1 MNPPIDSPID
11 SPTNGPS
18 NGPINSP
25 VRRAWLL
32 RTLTSASIG
41 LGGLIPWDAASAT
54 TLLAI
59 RTWPAADH
67 TRLTIETLG
76 RPTWASTTL
85 RGPDRLIIELEANAP
100 GERLTE
106 RIPRIHPENPWIRKL
121 IVTQPEVGK
130 VRLTIEFQAETRAD
144 IFTLP
149 PTEPY
154 QHRLVVDL
162 IPRDAPDPLA
172 KLIDQRQPN
181 EQDLDSLLRQL
192 ETAPNRSDKADRV
205 ERAERLDRP
214 ITIAIDPGHG
224 GEDPGAIGP
233 GGTMEKD
240 VTLMIA
246 QRLFELTQADP
257 GLRAMMTR
265 DGDWFVP
272 LGARVAKAKKV
283 KADLFVSIHA
293 DAFST
298 STARGSSVFVLSET
312 GASSTAARWLATKE
326 NSADRVGGINLS
338 NSPEREVR
346 QLLLDLSTTAQIN
359 DSLRVGNSVLEELRG
374 VGRLHKASVE
384 RAGFAVLKAPD
395 IPSILVETAFISNP
409 EEEFRLTDAAHQ
421 QALATAL
428 FRGIKRWLER
438 HNARGRA
445 GALI

>member
-1 MNPPIDSPID
+1 MSPPAGT
-11 SPTNGPS
+11 PT
-18 NGPINSP
+18 
-25 VRRAWLL
+25 RRAWFIQAL
-32 RTLTSASIG
+32 RTASIG
-41 LGGLIPWDAASAT
+41 FGGLIPWDVASAT
-54 TLLAI
+54 ALLAI
-59 RTWPAADH
+59 RIWPAADH
-67 TRLTIETLG
+67 TRLTIETSG
-76 RPTWASTTL
+76 RPVWTSTTL
-85 RGPDRLIIELEANAP
+85 KGPDRLIIDLEANAV
-100 GERLTE
+100 GERLNE
-106 RIPRIHPENPWIRKL
+106 RIPRTHPDNPWIRKL
-121 IVTQPEVGK
+121 VVTQPELGK
-130 VRLTIEFQAETRAD
+130 VRLAIEFQAETRAD
-144 IFTLP
+144 VFALLP
-149 PTEPY
+149 TQPY
-154 QHRLVVDL
+154 QHRLVIDL

-172 KLIDQRQPN
+172 PLIDRRPPN
-181 EQDLDSLLRQL
+181 ESGLDALIRQL
-192 ETAPNRSDKADRV
+192 ETAPKRSDSA
-205 ERAERLDRP
+205 EAERLDRP

-246 QRLFELTQADP
+246 QRLFELTRADP
-257 GLRAMMTR
+257 ALRAMLTR

-272 LGARVAKAKKV
+272 LGARVAKARRV

-312 GASSTAARWLATKE
+312 GASSTAARWLASKE
-326 NSADRVGGINLS
+326 NAADRIGGVNL
-338 NSPEREVR
+338 NSAPEREVR

-374 VGRLHKASVE
+374 VGRLHKPSVE

-409 EEEFRLTDAAHQ
+409 EEEFRLTDDAHQ

-428 FRGIKRWLER
+428 YRGIKRWLER
-438 HNARGRA
+438 HNARSRP

>member
-1 MNPPIDSPID
+1 VSPPAGT
-11 SPTNGPS
+11 PT
-18 NGPINSP
+18 
-25 VRRAWLL
+25 RRAWFIQAL
-32 RTLTSASIG
+32 RTASIG
-41 LGGLIPWDAASAT
+41 FGGLIPWDVASAT
-54 TLLAI
+54 ALLAI
-59 RTWPAADH
+59 RIWPAADH
-67 TRLTIETLG
+67 TRLTIETSG
-76 RPTWASTTL
+76 RPVWTSTTL
-85 RGPDRLIIELEANAP
+85 KGPDRLIIDLEANAV
-100 GERLTE
+100 GERLNE
-106 RIPRIHPENPWIRKL
+106 RIPRTHPDNPWIRKL
-121 IVTQPEVGK
+121 VVTQPELGK
-130 VRLTIEFQAETRAD
+130 VRLAIEFQAETRAD
-144 IFTLP
+144 VFALLP
-149 PTEPY
+149 TQPY
-154 QHRLVVDL
+154 QHRLVIDL

-172 KLIDQRQPN
+172 PLIDRRPPN
-181 EQDLDSLLRQL
+181 ESGLDALIRQL
-192 ETAPNRSDKADRV
+192 ETAPKRSDSA
-205 ERAERLDRP
+205 EAERLDRP

-246 QRLFELTQADP
+246 QRLFELTRADP
-257 GLRAMMTR
+257 ALRAMLTR

-272 LGARVAKAKKV
+272 LGARVAKARRV

-312 GASSTAARWLATKE
+312 GASSTAARWLASKE
-326 NSADRVGGINLS
+326 NAADRIGGVNL
-338 NSPEREVR
+338 NSAPEREVR

-374 VGRLHKASVE
+374 VGRLHKPSVE

-409 EEEFRLTDAAHQ
+409 EEEFRLTDDAHQ

-428 FRGIKRWLER
+428 YRGIKRWLER
-438 HNARGRA
+438 HNARSRP

>member
-1 MNPPIDSPID
+1 MSPPAGT
-11 SPTNGPS
+11 PT
-18 NGPINSP
+18 
-25 VRRAWLL
+25 RRAWFIQAL
-32 RTLTSASIG
+32 RTASIG
-41 LGGLIPWDAASAT
+41 FGGLIPWDVASAT
-54 TLLAI
+54 ALLAI
-59 RTWPAADH
+59 RIWPAADH
-67 TRLTIETLG
+67 TRLTIETSG
-76 RPTWASTTL
+76 RPVWTSTTL
-85 RGPDRLIIELEANAP
+85 KGPDRLIIDLEANAV
-100 GERLTE
+100 GERLNE
-106 RIPRIHPENPWIRKL
+106 RIPRTHPDNPWIRKL
-121 IVTQPEVGK
+121 VVTQPEVGK

-144 IFTLP
+144 VFTLL

-154 QHRLVVDL
+154 QHRLVIDL

-172 KLIDQRQPN
+172 GLIDRRPPK
-181 EQDLDSLLRQL
+181 EPGLDALIRQL
-192 ETAPNRSDKADRV
+192 ETTP
-205 ERAERLDRP
+205 ERADQIERRDRSARSERLDRP

-246 QRLFELTQADP
+246 QRLFELTQTDP
-257 GLRAMMTR
+257 ALRAMLTR

-272 LGARVAKAKKV
+272 LGARVAKARRV

-312 GASSTAARWLATKE
+312 GASSTAARWLASKE
-326 NSADRVGGINLS
+326 NAADRIGGVNL
-338 NSPEREVR
+338 NSAPEREVR

-374 VGRLHKASVE
+374 VGRLHKPSVE

-409 EEEFRLTDAAHQ
+409 EEEFRLTDDAHQ

-428 FRGIKRWLER
+428 YRGIKRWLER
-438 HNARGRA
+438 HNARSRP

>member
-1 MNPPIDSPID
+1 VSPPAGTPM
-11 SPTNGPS
+11 
-18 NGPINSP
+18 
-25 VRRAWLL
+25 RRAWLIQAL
-32 RTLTSASIG
+32 RTASIG
-41 LGGLIPWDAASAT
+41 FGGLIPWDVASAT
-54 TLLAI
+54 ALLAI
-59 RTWPAADH
+59 RMWPAADH

-76 RPTWASTTL
+76 RAVWTSTTL
-85 RGPDRLIIELEANAP
+85 KGPDRLVIDLQANAA
-100 GERLTE
+100 GERLNE
-106 RIPRIHPENPWIRKL
+106 RIPRTHPDNPWIRKL
-121 IVTQPEVGK
+121 LVTQPEVGK

-144 IFTLP
+144 VFALL

-154 QHRLVVDL
+154 QHRLVIDL

-172 KLIDQRQPN
+172 SLIDRRPSN
-181 EQDLDSLLRQL
+181 EPGLDALIRQL
-192 ETAPNRSDKADRV
+192 ETAP
-205 ERAERLDRP
+205 ERADQIERRDRSARPERLDRP

-257 GLRAMMTR
+257 ALRAMLTR

-272 LGARVAKAKKV
+272 LGARVAKARRV

-298 STARGSSVFVLSET
+298 STASGSSVFVLSET
-312 GASSTAARWLATKE
+312 GASSTAARWLASKE
-326 NSADRVGGINLS
+326 NAADRIGGVNL
-338 NSPEREVR
+338 NSAPEREVR

-374 VGRLHKASVE
+374 VGRLHKPSVE

-409 EEEFRLTDAAHQ
+409 EEEFRLTDDAHQ

-428 FRGIKRWLER
+428 YRGIKSWLER
-438 HNARGRA
+438 HNARGRP
-445 GALI
+445 GPLI

>member
-1 MNPPIDSPID
+1 MSPPASTPM
-11 SPTNGPS
+11 
-18 NGPINSP
+18 
-25 VRRAWLL
+25 RRAWLIQAI
-32 RTLTSASIG
+32 RTASIG
-41 LGGLIPWDAASAT
+41 FGGLIPWEVASAT
-54 TLLAI
+54 ALLAI
-59 RTWPAADH
+59 RMWPAADH
-67 TRLTIETLG
+67 TRLTIETSG
-76 RPTWASTTL
+76 RPAWTSTTL
-85 RGPDRLIIELEANAP
+85 KGPDRLLIDLEANAA
-100 GERLTE
+100 GDRLNE
-106 RIPRIHPENPWIRKL
+106 RIPRTHPDNPWIRKL
-121 IVTQPEVGK
+121 VVTQPEVGK
-130 VRLTIEFQAETRAD
+130 IRLTIEFQAETRAD
-144 IFTLP
+144 VFTLL

-154 QHRLVVDL
+154 QHRLVIDL

-172 KLIDQRQPN
+172 GLIDRRPPK
-181 EQDLDSLLRQL
+181 EPGLDALIRQL
-192 ETAPNRSDKADRV
+192 ETTP
-205 ERAERLDRP
+205 ERADQIERRDRSARSERLDRP

-246 QRLFELTQADP
+246 QRLFELTQTDP
-257 GLRAMMTR
+257 ALRAMLTR

-272 LGARVAKAKKV
+272 LGARVAKARRV

-312 GASSTAARWLATKE
+312 GASSTAARWLASKE
-326 NSADRVGGINLS
+326 NSADRVGGVNL
-338 NSPEREVR
+338 NSAPEREVR

-374 VGRLHKASVE
+374 VGRLHKPSVE

-409 EEEFRLTDAAHQ
+409 EEEFRLTDDAHQ

-438 HNARGRA
+438 HNARGRP

>member
-1 MNPPIDSPID
+1 MSQPLLC
-11 SPTNGPS
+11 
-18 NGPINSP
+18 P

-32 RTLTSASIG
+32 QTLKTASIG
-41 LGGLIPWDAASAT
+41 FGGWVPWDVASAT
-54 TLLAI
+54 TMLAI
-59 RTWPAADH
+59 RIWPAADH
-67 TRLTIETLG
+67 TRLTIETSG
-76 RPTWASTTL
+76 RPAWTSSTL
-85 RGPDRLIIELEANAP
+85 KGPDRLVIDLEASAAS
-100 GERLTE
+100 ERLNE
-106 RIPRIHPENPWIRKL
+106 RIPRIHPDNPWIRKL
-121 IVTQPEVGK
+121 LVTQPEVGK
-130 VRLTIEFQAETRAD
+130 VRLSIEFQAETRVD
-144 IFTLP
+144 IFRLP

-154 QHRLVVDL
+154 QHRLVIDL
-162 IPRDAPDPLA
+162 IPHNAPDPLA
-172 KLIDQRQPN
+172 QLIDRRQTN
-181 EQDLDSLLRQL
+181 EQGLDTLLRRL
-192 ETAPNRSDKADRV
+192 ETGPEPAERRDRS

-257 GLRAMMTR
+257 ALRAMLTR

-272 LGARVAKAKKV
+272 LGARVAKARRI

-298 STARGSSVFVLSET
+298 PTARGSSVFILSET
-312 GASSTAARWLATKE
+312 GASSTAARWLASKE

-338 NSPEREVR
+338 SAPEREVR

-374 VGRLHKASVE
+374 VGRLHKPSVE

-409 EEEFRLTDAAHQ
+409 EEEFRLTDDGHQ

-428 FRGIKRWLER
+428 LRGIKRWIER
-438 HNARGRA
+438 HNTRGRP
-445 GALI
+445 GAMI

>member
-1 MNPPIDSPID
+1 MSPPA
-11 SPTNGPS
+11 GPLR
-18 NGPINSP
+18 
-25 VRRAWLL
+25 RRAWLIQAI
-32 RTLTSASIG
+32 RTASIG
-41 LGGLIPWDAASAT
+41 FGGLIPWEVASAT
-54 TLLAI
+54 ALLAI
-59 RTWPAADH
+59 RMWPAADH
-67 TRLTIETLG
+67 TRLTIETSG
-76 RPTWASTTL
+76 SPAWTATTL
-85 RGPDRLIIELEANAP
+85 KGPDRLVIDLEANAK
-100 GERLTE
+100 GERLNE
-106 RIPRIHPENPWIRKL
+106 RIPRTHPDNPWIRKL
-121 IVTQPEVGK
+121 VVTQPELGK
-130 VRLTIEFQAETRAD
+130 VRLAIEFQAETRAD
-144 IFTLP
+144 VFALLP
-149 PTEPY
+149 TQPY
-154 QHRLVVDL
+154 QHRLVIDL

-172 KLIDQRQPN
+172 PLIDRRPPN
-181 EQDLDSLLRQL
+181 ESGLDALIRQL
-192 ETAPNRSDKADRV
+192 ETAPKRSDSA
-205 ERAERLDRP
+205 EAERLDRP

-246 QRLFELTQADP
+246 QRLFELTRADP
-257 GLRAMMTR
+257 ALRAMLTR

-272 LGARVAKAKKV
+272 LGARVAKARRV

-312 GASSTAARWLATKE
+312 GASSTAARWLASKE
-326 NSADRVGGINLS
+326 NAADRIGGVNL
-338 NSPEREVR
+338 NSAPEREVR

-374 VGRLHKASVE
+374 VGRLHKPSVE

-409 EEEFRLTDAAHQ
+409 EEEFRLTDDAHQ

-428 FRGIKRWLER
+428 YRGIKRWLER
-438 HNARGRA
+438 HNARSRP

>member
-1 MNPPIDSPID
+1 M
-11 SPTNGPS
+11 
-18 NGPINSP
+18 
-25 VRRAWLL
+25 RRAWLIQAI
-32 RTLTSASIG
+32 RTASIG
-41 LGGLIPWDAASAT
+41 FGGLIPWEVASAT
-54 TLLAI
+54 ALLAI
-59 RTWPAADH
+59 RMWPAADH
-67 TRLTIETLG
+67 TRLTIETSG
-76 RPTWASTTL
+76 RPTWTSTTL
-85 RGPDRLIIELEANAP
+85 KGPDRLVIDLEANAA
-100 GERLTE
+100 GDRLNE
-106 RIPRIHPENPWIRKL
+106 RIPRTHPDNPWIRKL
-121 IVTQPEVGK
+121 VVTQPEVGK

-144 IFTLP
+144 VFTLL

-154 QHRLVVDL
+154 QHRLVIDL

-172 KLIDQRQPN
+172 GLIDRRPPK
-181 EQDLDSLLRQL
+181 EPGLDALIRQL
-192 ETAPNRSDKADRV
+192 ETTP
-205 ERAERLDRP
+205 ERADQIERRDRSARSERLDRP

-246 QRLFELTQADP
+246 QRLFELTQTDP
-257 GLRAMMTR
+257 ALRAMLTR

-272 LGARVAKAKKV
+272 LSARVAKARRV

-312 GASSTAARWLATKE
+312 GASSTAARWLASKE
-326 NSADRVGGINLS
+326 NSADRVGGVNL
-338 NSPEREVR
+338 NSAPEREVR

-374 VGRLHKASVE
+374 VGRLHKPSVE

-409 EEEFRLTDAAHQ
+409 EEEFRLTDDAHQ

-438 HNARGRA
+438 HNARGRP

>member
-1 MNPPIDSPID
+1 M
-11 SPTNGPS
+11 
-18 NGPINSP
+18 
-25 VRRAWLL
+25 R
-32 RTLTSASIG
+32 RTLLARALSTASIG
-41 LGGLIPWDAASAT
+41 LGGWIPWDVASAT
-54 TLLAI
+54 ALLTI
-59 RTWPAADH
+59 RIWPAADH
-67 TRLTIETLG
+67 TRLTIETSG
-76 RPTWASTTL
+76 RPVWTSTTL
-85 RGPDRLIIELEANAP
+85 KGPDRLVIDLEANSA
-100 GERLTE
+100 GEHLSE
-106 RIPRIHPENPWIRKL
+106 RIPRNPPDNPWIRKL
-121 IVTQPEVGK
+121 LVTQPEVGK
-130 VRLTIEFQAETRAD
+130 VRLMIEFQAEIRAD

-154 QHRLVVDL
+154 QYRLVIDL
-162 IPRDAPDPLA
+162 IPRNAPDPLA
-172 KLIDQRQPN
+172 QLIDRRPTN
-181 EQDLDSLLRQL
+181 EQGLDALLGQL
-192 ETAPNRSDKADRV
+192 ETAPAPAQQRDRS
-205 ERAERLDRP
+205 ERAERQDRP

-257 GLRAMMTR
+257 ALRAMLTR

-272 LGARVAKAKKV
+272 LGARVAKARRV
-283 KADLFVSIHA
+283 KADLLVSIHA

-326 NSADRVGGINLS
+326 NSADRIGGINLRS
-338 NSPEREVR
+338 APEREVR
-346 QLLLDLSTTAQIN
+346 ELLLDLSTTAQIN

-374 VGRLHKASVE
+374 VGRLHKPSVE

-409 EEEFRLTDAAHQ
+409 EEEFRLTDDAHQ

-438 HNARGRA
+438 HNARGRP

>member
-1 MNPPIDSPID
+1 MSPPA
-11 SPTNGPS
+11 GPLR
-18 NGPINSP
+18 
-25 VRRAWLL
+25 RRAWLIQAI
-32 RTLTSASIG
+32 RTASIG
-41 LGGLIPWDAASAT
+41 FGGLIPWEVASAT
-54 TLLAI
+54 ALLAI
-59 RTWPAADH
+59 RMWPAADH
-67 TRLTIETLG
+67 TRLTIETSG
-76 RPTWASTTL
+76 RPAWTSTTL
-85 RGPDRLIIELEANAP
+85 KGPDRLLIDLEANAA
-100 GERLTE
+100 GDRLNE
-106 RIPRIHPENPWIRKL
+106 RIPRTHPDNPWIRKL
-121 IVTQPEVGK
+121 VVTQPEVGK

-144 IFTLP
+144 VFTLL

-154 QHRLVVDL
+154 QHRLVIDL

-172 KLIDQRQPN
+172 GLIDRRPPK
-181 EQDLDSLLRQL
+181 EPGLDALIRQL
-192 ETAPNRSDKADRV
+192 ETTP
-205 ERAERLDRP
+205 ERADQIERRDRSARSERLDRP

-246 QRLFELTQADP
+246 QRLFELTQTDP
-257 GLRAMMTR
+257 ALRAMLTR

-272 LGARVAKAKKV
+272 LSARVAKARRV

-312 GASSTAARWLATKE
+312 GASSTAARWLASKE
-326 NSADRVGGINLS
+326 NSADRVGGVNL
-338 NSPEREVR
+338 NSAPEREVR

-374 VGRLHKASVE
+374 VGRLHKPSVE

-409 EEEFRLTDAAHQ
+409 EEEFRLTDDAHQ

-438 HNARGRA
+438 HNARGRP

>member
-1 MNPPIDSPID
+1 MSPPAGT
-11 SPTNGPS
+11 PT
-18 NGPINSP
+18 
-25 VRRAWLL
+25 RRAWFIQAL
-32 RTLTSASIG
+32 RTASIG
-41 LGGLIPWDAASAT
+41 FGGLIPWDVASAT
-54 TLLAI
+54 ALLAI
-59 RTWPAADH
+59 RIWPAADH
-67 TRLTIETLG
+67 TRLTIETSG
-76 RPTWASTTL
+76 RPVWTSTTL
-85 RGPDRLIIELEANAP
+85 KGPDRLIIDLEANAV
-100 GERLTE
+100 GERLNE
-106 RIPRIHPENPWIRKL
+106 RIPRTHPDNPWIRKL
-121 IVTQPEVGK
+121 VVTQPELGK
-130 VRLTIEFQAETRAD
+130 VRLAIEFQAETRAD
-144 IFTLP
+144 VFALLP
-149 PTEPY
+149 TQPY
-154 QHRLVVDL
+154 QHRLVIDL

-172 KLIDQRQPN
+172 PLIDRRPPN
-181 EQDLDSLLRQL
+181 ESGLDALIRQL
-192 ETAPNRSDKADRV
+192 ETAPKRSDSA
-205 ERAERLDRP
+205 EAERLDRP

-257 GLRAMMTR
+257 ALRAMLTR

-272 LGARVAKAKKV
+272 LSARVAKARRV

-312 GASSTAARWLATKE
+312 GASSTAARWLASKE
-326 NSADRVGGINLS
+326 NAADRIGGVNL
-338 NSPEREVR
+338 NSAPEREVR

-374 VGRLHKASVE
+374 VGRLHKPSVE

-409 EEEFRLTDAAHQ
+409 EEEFRLTDDAHQ

-428 FRGIKRWLER
+428 YRGIKRWLER
-438 HNARGRA
+438 HNARSRP

>member
-1 MNPPIDSPID
+1 
-11 SPTNGPS
+11 
-18 NGPINSP
+18 
-25 VRRAWLL
+25 
-32 RTLTSASIG
+32 
-41 LGGLIPWDAASAT
+41 LIPWEVASAT
-54 TLLAI
+54 ALLAV
-59 RTWPAADH
+59 RMWPAADH
-67 TRLTIETLG
+67 TRLTIETSG
-76 RPTWASTTL
+76 RPAWTSTTL
-85 RGPDRLIIELEANAP
+85 KGPDRLLIDLEANAA
-100 GERLTE
+100 GDRLNE
-106 RIPRIHPENPWIRKL
+106 RIPRTHPDNPWIRKL
-121 IVTQPEVGK
+121 VVTQPEVGK

-144 IFTLP
+144 VFTLL

-154 QHRLVVDL
+154 QHRLVIDL

-172 KLIDQRQPN
+172 GLIDRRPPK
-181 EQDLDSLLRQL
+181 EPGLDALIRQL
-192 ETAPNRSDKADRV
+192 ETTP
-205 ERAERLDRP
+205 ERADQIERRDRSARSERLDRP

-246 QRLFELTQADP
+246 QRLFELTQTDP
-257 GLRAMMTR
+257 ALRAMLTR

-272 LGARVAKAKKV
+272 LSARVAKARRV

-312 GASSTAARWLATKE
+312 GASSTAARWLASKE
-326 NSADRVGGINLS
+326 NSADRVGGVNL
-338 NSPEREVR
+338 NSAPEREVR

-374 VGRLHKASVE
+374 VGRLHKPSVE

-409 EEEFRLTDAAHQ
+409 EEEFRLTDDAHQ

-438 HNARGRA
+438 HNARGRP

>member
-1 MNPPIDSPID
+1 MSPPAGT
-11 SPTNGPS
+11 PT
-18 NGPINSP
+18 
-25 VRRAWLL
+25 RRAWFIQAL
-32 RTLTSASIG
+32 RTASIG
-41 LGGLIPWDAASAT
+41 FGGLIPWDVASAT
-54 TLLAI
+54 ALLAI
-59 RTWPAADH
+59 RIWPAADH
-67 TRLTIETLG
+67 TRLTIETSG
-76 RPTWASTTL
+76 RPVWTSTML
-85 RGPDRLIIELEANAP
+85 KGPDRLIIDLEANAV
-100 GERLTE
+100 GERLNE
-106 RIPRIHPENPWIRKL
+106 RIPRTHPDNPWIRKL
-121 IVTQPEVGK
+121 VVTQPELGK
-130 VRLTIEFQAETRAD
+130 VRLAIEFQAETRAD
-144 IFTLP
+144 VFALLP
-149 PTEPY
+149 TQPY
-154 QHRLVVDL
+154 QHRLVIDL

-172 KLIDQRQPN
+172 PLIDRRPPN
-181 EQDLDSLLRQL
+181 ESGLDALIRQL
-192 ETAPNRSDKADRV
+192 ETAPKRSDSA
-205 ERAERLDRP
+205 EAERLDRP

-246 QRLFELTQADP
+246 QRLFELTRADP
-257 GLRAMMTR
+257 ALRAMLTR

-272 LGARVAKAKKV
+272 LGARVAKARRV

-312 GASSTAARWLATKE
+312 GASSTAARWLASKE
-326 NSADRVGGINLS
+326 NAADRIGGVNL
-338 NSPEREVR
+338 NSAPEREVR

-374 VGRLHKASVE
+374 VGRLHKPSVE

-409 EEEFRLTDAAHQ
+409 EEEFRLTDDAHQ

-428 FRGIKRWLER
+428 YRGIKRWLER
-438 HNARGRA
+438 HNARSRP

>member
-1 MNPPIDSPID
+1 MSPPASP
-11 SPTNGPS
+11 PM
-18 NGPINSP
+18 
-25 VRRAWLL
+25 RRAWLIQAI
-32 RTLTSASIG
+32 RTASIG
-41 LGGLIPWDAASAT
+41 FGGLIPWEVASAT
-54 TLLAI
+54 ALLAI
-59 RTWPAADH
+59 RMWPAADH
-67 TRLTIETLG
+67 TRLTIETSG
-76 RPTWASTTL
+76 RPTWTSTTL
-85 RGPDRLIIELEANAP
+85 KGPDRLVIDMEANAA
-100 GERLTE
+100 GDRLNE
-106 RIPRIHPENPWIRKL
+106 RIPRTHPDNPWIRKL
-121 IVTQPEVGK
+121 VVTQPEVGK

-144 IFTLP
+144 VFTLL

-154 QHRLVVDL
+154 QHRLVIDL

-172 KLIDQRQPN
+172 GLIDRRPPK
-181 EQDLDSLLRQL
+181 EPGLDALIRQL
-192 ETAPNRSDKADRV
+192 ETTP
-205 ERAERLDRP
+205 ERADQIERRDRSARSERLDRP

-246 QRLFELTQADP
+246 QRLFELTQTDP
-257 GLRAMMTR
+257 ALRAMLTR

-272 LGARVAKAKKV
+272 LSARVAKARRV

-312 GASSTAARWLATKE
+312 GASSTAARWLASKE
-326 NSADRVGGINLS
+326 NSADRVGGINL
-338 NSPEREVR
+338 NSTPQREVR

-374 VGRLHKASVE
+374 VGRLHKPSVE

-409 EEEFRLTDAAHQ
+409 EEEFRLTDDAHQ

-438 HNARGRA
+438 HNARGRP
-445 GALI
+445 GALV

>member
-1 MNPPIDSPID
+1 M
-11 SPTNGPS
+11 
-18 NGPINSP
+18 
-25 VRRAWLL
+25 RRALLARAL
-32 RTLTSASIG
+32 RTASIG
-41 LGGLIPWDAASAT
+41 LGGWIPWDVASAT
-54 TLLAI
+54 ALLAI
-59 RTWPAADH
+59 RMWPAADH
-67 TRLTIETLG
+67 TRLTIETSG
-76 RPTWASTTL
+76 RPAWTSTTL
-85 RGPDRLIIELEANAP
+85 KGPDRLIIDLEANAA
-100 GERLTE
+100 GERLNE
-106 RIPRIHPENPWIRKL
+106 RIPRTHPDNPWIRKL
-121 IVTQPEVGK
+121 LVTQAEVGK
-130 VRLTIEFQAETRAD
+130 VRLMIEFQAETRAD

-154 QHRLVVDL
+154 QHRLVIDL

-172 KLIDQRQPN
+172 QLIDRRPTN
-181 EQDLDSLLRQL
+181 EQGLDTLLRQL
-192 ETAPNRSDKADRV
+192 ETAPEPAEQRDRS
-205 ERAERLDRP
+205 ERAARLGRP

-246 QRLFELTQADP
+246 QRLFELTHADP
-257 GLRAMMTR
+257 ALRAMLTR

-272 LGARVAKAKKV
+272 LGARVAKARRV
-283 KADLFVSIHA
+283 KADLLVSIHA

-298 STARGSSVFVLSET
+298 SNARGSSVFVLSET

-326 NSADRVGGINLS
+326 NSADRIGGINLS
-338 NSPEREVR
+338 SAPEREVR
-346 QLLLDLSTTAQIN
+346 ELLLDLSTTAQIS

-374 VGRLHKASVE
+374 VGRLHKPSVE

-409 EEEFRLTDAAHQ
+409 EEEFRLTDDAHQ

-428 FRGIKRWLER
+428 YRGIKRWLER
-438 HNARGRA
+438 HNARGRP

>member
-1 MNPPIDSPID
+1 M
-11 SPTNGPS
+11 
-18 NGPINSP
+18 
-25 VRRAWLL
+25 RRAWLIQAL
-32 RTLTSASIG
+32 RTASIG
-41 LGGLIPWDAASAT
+41 FGGLIPWDVASAT
-54 TLLAI
+54 ALLAI
-59 RTWPAADH
+59 RMWPAADH

-76 RPTWASTTL
+76 RAVWTSTTL
-85 RGPDRLIIELEANAP
+85 KGPDRLVIDLEANAA
-100 GERLTE
+100 GERLNE
-106 RIPRIHPENPWIRKL
+106 RIPRTHPDNPWIRKL
-121 IVTQPEVGK
+121 LVTQPKVGK
-130 VRLTIEFQAETRAD
+130 VRLAIEFQAETRAD
-144 IFTLP
+144 VFTLL

-154 QHRLVVDL
+154 QHRLVIDL

-172 KLIDQRQPN
+172 PLIDRLPPK
-181 EQDLDSLLRQL
+181 EPGLDALIRQL
-192 ETAPNRSDKADRV
+192 ETAP
-205 ERAERLDRP
+205 ERADQIERRDRSARSERLDRP

-246 QRLFELTQADP
+246 QRLFELTQTDP
-257 GLRAMMTR
+257 ALRAMLTR

-272 LGARVAKAKKV
+272 LSARVAKARRV

-312 GASSTAARWLATKE
+312 GASSTAARWLASKE
-326 NSADRVGGINLS
+326 NAADRVGGVNL
-338 NSPEREVR
+338 NSAPEREVR

-374 VGRLHKASVE
+374 VGRLHKPSVE

-409 EEEFRLTDAAHQ
+409 EEEFRLTDDAHQ

-438 HNARGRA
+438 HNARSRP

>member
-1 MNPPIDSPID
+1 
-11 SPTNGPS
+11 
-18 NGPINSP
+18 
-25 VRRAWLL
+25 
-32 RTLTSASIG
+32 
-41 LGGLIPWDAASAT
+41 LIPWDVASARA
-54 TLLAI
+54 LLAI
-59 RTWPAADH
+59 RMWPAADH
-67 TRLTIETLG
+67 TRLTIETSG
-76 RPTWASTTL
+76 RPVWTSTTL
-85 RGPDRLIIELEANAP
+85 KGPDRLVIDLEANAAS
-100 GERLTE
+100 ERLSE
-106 RIPRIHPENPWIRKL
+106 RIPRTYPDNPWIRKL
-121 IVTQPEVGK
+121 VVTQPELGK
-130 VRLTIEFQAETRAD
+130 VRLAIEFQAETRAD
-144 IFTLP
+144 VFTLL

-154 QHRLVVDL
+154 QHRLVIDL

-172 KLIDQRQPN
+172 PLIDRLPPK
-181 EQDLDSLLRQL
+181 EPGLDALIRQL
-192 ETAPNRSDKADRV
+192 ETAP
-205 ERAERLDRP
+205 ERADQIERRDRSARSERLDRP

-246 QRLFELTQADP
+246 QRLFELTQTDP
-257 GLRAMMTR
+257 ALRAMLTR

-272 LGARVAKAKKV
+272 LSARVAKARRV

-312 GASSTAARWLATKE
+312 GASSTAARWLASKE
-326 NSADRVGGINLS
+326 NAADRVGGVNL
-338 NSPEREVR
+338 NSAPEREVR

-374 VGRLHKASVE
+374 VGRLHKPSVE

-409 EEEFRLTDAAHQ
+409 EEEFRLTDDAHQ

-438 HNARGRA
+438 HNARSRP

>member
-1 MNPPIDSPID
+1 MSPPA
-11 SPTNGPS
+11 GPLR
-18 NGPINSP
+18 
-25 VRRAWLL
+25 RRAWLIQAI
-32 RTLTSASIG
+32 RTASIG
-41 LGGLIPWDAASAT
+41 FGGLIPWEVASAT
-54 TLLAI
+54 ALLAI
-59 RTWPAADH
+59 RMWPAADH
-67 TRLTIETLG
+67 TRLTIETSG
-76 RPTWASTTL
+76 RPVWTSTTL
-85 RGPDRLIIELEANAP
+85 KGPDRLVIDLEANAA
-100 GERLTE
+100 GERLNE
-106 RIPRIHPENPWIRKL
+106 RIPRTHPDNPWIRRL
-121 IVTQPEVGK
+121 VVTQPEVGK
-130 VRLTIEFQAETRAD
+130 IRLTIEFQAETRAD
-144 IFTLP
+144 VFTLL

-154 QHRLVVDL
+154 QHRLVIDL

-172 KLIDQRQPN
+172 SLIDRRPSD
-181 EQDLDSLLRQL
+181 EPGLDALIRQL
-192 ETAPNRSDKADRV
+192 ETVP
-205 ERAERLDRP
+205 ERADQIERRDRSARSERLDRP

-246 QRLFELTQADP
+246 QRLFEITQKDP
-257 GLRAMMTR
+257 ALRAMLTR

-272 LGARVAKAKKV
+272 LSARVAKARRV

-312 GASSTAARWLATKE
+312 GASSTAARWLASKE
-326 NSADRVGGINLS
+326 NSADRVGGVNL
-338 NSPEREVR
+338 NSAPEREVR

-374 VGRLHKASVE
+374 VGRLHKPSVE

-409 EEEFRLTDAAHQ
+409 EEEFRLTDDAHQ

-428 FRGIKRWLER
+428 FRGLKRWLER
-438 HNARGRA
+438 HNARGRP
-445 GALI
+445 GALV

>member
-1 MNPPIDSPID
+1 MSPPA
-11 SPTNGPS
+11 GPRR
-18 NGPINSP
+18 
-25 VRRAWLL
+25 RRAWLIQAI
-32 RTLTSASIG
+32 RTASIG
-41 LGGLIPWDAASAT
+41 FGGLIPWEVASAT
-54 TLLAI
+54 ALLAI
-59 RTWPAADH
+59 RMWPAADH
-67 TRLTIETLG
+67 TRLTIETSG
-76 RPTWASTTL
+76 RPVWTSTTL
-85 RGPDRLIIELEANAP
+85 KGPDRLIIDLEANAV
-100 GERLTE
+100 GERLNE
-106 RIPRIHPENPWIRKL
+106 RIPRTHPDNPWIRKL
-121 IVTQPEVGK
+121 VVTQPEVGK
-130 VRLTIEFQAETRAD
+130 IRLTIEFQAETRAD
-144 IFTLP
+144 VFTLL

-154 QHRLVVDL
+154 QHRLVIDL

-172 KLIDQRQPN
+172 GLIDRRPPK
-181 EQDLDSLLRQL
+181 EPGLDALIRQL
-192 ETAPNRSDKADRV
+192 ETTP
-205 ERAERLDRP
+205 ERADQIERRDRSARSERLDRP
-214 ITIAIDPGHG
+214 ITVAIDPGHG

-246 QRLFELTQADP
+246 QRLFELTQTDP
-257 GLRAMMTR
+257 ALRAMLTR

-272 LGARVAKAKKV
+272 LSARVAKARRV

-312 GASSTAARWLATKE
+312 GASSTAARWLASKE
-326 NSADRVGGINLS
+326 NSADRVGGVNL
-338 NSPEREVR
+338 NSAPEREVR

-374 VGRLHKASVE
+374 VGRLHKPSVE

-409 EEEFRLTDAAHQ
+409 EEEFRLTDDAHQ

-438 HNARGRA
+438 HNARSRP

>member
-1 MNPPIDSPID
+1 MSPPA
-11 SPTNGPS
+11 GPLR
-18 NGPINSP
+18 
-25 VRRAWLL
+25 RRAWLIQAI
-32 RTLTSASIG
+32 RTASIG
-41 LGGLIPWDAASAT
+41 FGGLIPWEVASAT
-54 TLLAI
+54 ALLAI
-59 RTWPAADH
+59 RMWPAADH
-67 TRLTIETLG
+67 TRLTIETSG
-76 RPTWASTTL
+76 RPTWTSTTL
-85 RGPDRLIIELEANAP
+85 KGPDRLVIDLEANAA
-100 GERLTE
+100 GDRLNE
-106 RIPRIHPENPWIRKL
+106 RIPRTHPDNPWIRKL
-121 IVTQPEVGK
+121 VVTQPEVGK

-144 IFTLP
+144 VFTLL

-154 QHRLVVDL
+154 QHRLVIDL

-172 KLIDQRQPN
+172 GLIDRRPPK
-181 EQDLDSLLRQL
+181 EPGLDALIRQL
-192 ETAPNRSDKADRV
+192 ETTP
-205 ERAERLDRP
+205 ERADQIERRDRSARSERLDRP

-246 QRLFELTQADP
+246 QRLFELTQTDP
-257 GLRAMMTR
+257 ALRAMLTR

-272 LGARVAKAKKV
+272 LSARVAKARRV

-312 GASSTAARWLATKE
+312 GASSTAARWLASKE
-326 NSADRVGGINLS
+326 NSADRVGGVNL
-338 NSPEREVR
+338 NSAPEREVR

-374 VGRLHKASVE
+374 VGRLHKPSVE

-409 EEEFRLTDAAHQ
+409 EEEFRLTDDAHQ

-438 HNARGRA
+438 HNARGRP

>member
-1 MNPPIDSPID
+1 M
-11 SPTNGPS
+11 
-18 NGPINSP
+18 
-25 VRRAWLL
+25 
-32 RTLTSASIG
+32 
-41 LGGLIPWDAASAT
+41 
-54 TLLAI
+54 
-59 RTWPAADH
+59 WPAADH
-67 TRLTIETLG
+67 TRLTIETSG
-76 RPTWASTTL
+76 RAVWTSTTL
-85 RGPDRLIIELEANAP
+85 KGPDRLVIDLQANAA
-100 GERLTE
+100 GERLNE
-106 RIPRIHPENPWIRKL
+106 RIPRTHPDNPWIRKL
-121 IVTQPEVGK
+121 LVTQPEVGK

-144 IFTLP
+144 VFALL

-154 QHRLVVDL
+154 QHRLVIDL

-172 KLIDQRQPN
+172 SLIDRRPSD
-181 EQDLDSLLRQL
+181 EPGLDALIRQL
-192 ETAPNRSDKADRV
+192 ETVP
-205 ERAERLDRP
+205 ERADQIERRDRSARSERLDRP

-246 QRLFELTQADP
+246 QRLFEITQKDP
-257 GLRAMMTR
+257 ALRAMLTR

-272 LGARVAKAKKV
+272 LSARVAKARRV

-312 GASSTAARWLATKE
+312 GASSTAARWLASKE
-326 NSADRVGGINLS
+326 NSADRVGGVNL
-338 NSPEREVR
+338 NSAPEREVR

-374 VGRLHKASVE
+374 VGRLHKPSVE

-409 EEEFRLTDAAHQ
+409 EEEFRLTDDAHQ

-428 FRGIKRWLER
+428 FRGLKRWLER
-438 HNARGRA
+438 HNARGRP
-445 GALI
+445 GALV